1 MFVTEV
7 LKDWS
12 PIFSTIFNQGFY
24 VELVILSGWA
34 NFWDHKI
41 GKKFKSGPR
50 VAIFATFYENSHKSN
65 FSNLDEFKHFLP
77 QPSCCQSAI
86 FADFTEIR
94 CSFNDNKKNKS
105 KDSFK

>member
-1 MFVTEV
+1 V
-7 LKDWS
+7 
-12 PIFSTIFNQGFY
+12 
-24 VELVILSGWA
+24 VELTFETIKSEKNSNPGPELRYLQH
-34 NFWDHKI
+34 FTKI
-41 GKKFKSGPR
+41 H
-50 VAIFATFYENSHKSN
+50 NKSN